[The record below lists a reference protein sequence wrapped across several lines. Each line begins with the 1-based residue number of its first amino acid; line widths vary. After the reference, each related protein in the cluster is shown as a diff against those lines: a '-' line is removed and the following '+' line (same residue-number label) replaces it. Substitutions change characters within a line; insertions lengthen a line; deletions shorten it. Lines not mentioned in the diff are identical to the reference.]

1 MSLTSNI
8 HRAVLNNDIL
18 MIIHFLKEGHCI
30 DSIDDYNGDT
40 PLHKAVWRN
49 NHILVKLLIAAGANI
64 NISNKFGETP
74 LHFAFYKTDNQ
85 TISILLEAGANINA
99 RNIYDKSPVDLLLA
113 NI

>member
-1 MSLTSNI
+1 MSITSNI
-8 HRAVLNNDIL
+8 HRAVLNNDVP
-18 MIIHFLKEGHCI
+18 MIIHFLKEGYSI

-40 PLHKAVWRN
+40 PLHKAVWRK
-49 NHILVKLLIAAGANI
+49 NHVLIKLLIAAGAKI
-64 NISNKFGETP
+64 DIANKYGETP

-99 RNIYDKSPVDLLLA
+99 RNIYYKSPVDVLLA